1 MKAHLR
7 LKKTTKTL
15 LIVLLLISLVT
26 AGNTLGSLVLCIGED
41 GHIAF
46 ESSFHKHCNDT
57 SHTHVKDVVLSKH
70 EVGSHIEN
78 PHCKP
83 CVDIPIPMN
92 SVKDRFVSNQVKH
105 NKLAVLSSCSPALTP
120 GDTFVSTDTLKN
132 LHAITSPF
140 IFLNTI
146 ILLA

>member
-1 MKAHLR
+1 MKAHLH
-7 LKKTTKTL
+7 LKKTIKTL
-15 LIVLLLISLVT
+15 LIVLLISLVT
-26 AGNTLGSLVLCIGED
+26 AGNTLGSLVLCIGGD

-46 ESSFHKHCNDT
+46 ESSFHKHCNET
-57 SHTHVKDVVLSKH
+57 SHTHLKDIVLSKQ

-105 NKLAVLSSCSPALTP
+105 NKLAVLSSYSPALTP
-120 GDTFVSTDTLKN
+120 GDTFVSTDTLNN
-132 LHAITSPF
+132 LYAITSPF

-146 ILLA
+146 ILLV